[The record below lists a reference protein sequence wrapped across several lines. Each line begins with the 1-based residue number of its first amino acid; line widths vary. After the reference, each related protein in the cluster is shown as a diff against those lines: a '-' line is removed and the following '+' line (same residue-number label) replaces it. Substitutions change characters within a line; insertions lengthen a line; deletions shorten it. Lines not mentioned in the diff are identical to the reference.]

1 MPRNQ
6 RMKALKEILANK
18 DIIQKARE
26 LNFDKEVQVKY
37 EIIELK
43 ARKDEELEHI
53 IQKNRYFKRSDGNR
67 EEKRIDEIE
76 KSIRKKENELED
88 WLDIGNNL
96 IDCLLELD
104 EIEEDTKTMLM
115 KTMLMKNKIKT

>member
-53 IQKNRYFKRSDGNR
+53 IQENRYFKRSDGNR

-88 WLDIGNNL
+88 WLDIDNNL
-96 IDCLLELD
+96 TDCLLELD
-104 EIEEDTKTMLM
+104 EIEEYLKTMLM

>member
-1 MPRNQ
+1 
-6 RMKALKEILANK
+6 MKALKEILANK